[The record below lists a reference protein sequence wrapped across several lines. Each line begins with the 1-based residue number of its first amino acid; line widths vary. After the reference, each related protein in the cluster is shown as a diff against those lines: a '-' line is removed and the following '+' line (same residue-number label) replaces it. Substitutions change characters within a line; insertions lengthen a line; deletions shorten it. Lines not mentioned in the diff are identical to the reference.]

1 MESKVDDIDFAA
13 AAEEEK
19 RRKHDVMA
27 HVHTFGEACPSA
39 KGIIHL
45 GATSCYVTDNTDLI
59 VIRDGLDILLP
70 KVEQSYL
77 IKQLIKRQLFSYRRW
92 RGASSASRSSP
103 GSTALSPPSGTR
115 TISRRNSRPSASAPA
130 SGSREA
136 V

>member
-1 MESKVDDIDFAA
+1 MESKMCDIDFAL

-45 GATSCYVTDNTDLI
+45 GATSCYVTDNTDLV

-70 KVEQSYL
+70 KVEGWAL
-77 IKQLIKRQLFSYRRW
+77 GFVIPAPTLLTI
-92 RGASSASRSSP
+92 G
-103 GSTALSPPSGTR
+103 ALS
-115 TISRRNSRPSASAPA
+115 NN
-130 SGSREA
+130 

>member
-1 MESKVDDIDFAA
+1 MESKVSDIDFAL

-45 GATSCYVTDNTDLI
+45 GATSCYVTDNTDLV

-70 KVEQSYL
+70 KVE
-77 IKQLIKRQLFSYRRW
+77 RW
-92 RGASSASRSSP
+92 
-103 GSTALSPPSGTR
+103 ALHTLWCIRDGL
-115 TISRRNSRPSASAPA
+115 
-130 SGSREA
+130 
-136 V
+136 

>member
-70 KVEQSYL
+70 KVEQFFVINRL
-77 IKQLIKRQLFSYRRW
+77 INKQ
-92 RGASSASRSSP
+92 
-103 GSTALSPPSGTR
+103 
-115 TISRRNSRPSASAPA
+115 
-130 SGSREA
+130 
-136 V
+136 